1 MKSIIKFLLVLIL
14 PINITAQSNF
24 PFYVDETAKQ
34 WVDSIYQTLSVDEQI
49 AQLFWIAVE
58 NTADENAILRNE
70 NLIRETKPGGII
82 FFESQSSEVIDL
94 INRLNNVSEVPLIV
108 AIDGEWG
115 LGMRLKDANSFPY
128 QMTLGAIQNDSLIY
142 KMGWEIGCQMRQM
155 GINVNLAPVVDVN
168 NNPDNPVIGK
178 RSFGEDPL
186 NVALKSW
193 AYAKGLQDAGILA
206 VAKHFPGH
214 GDTNKDSHL
223 TLPVI
228 SHSKERLDSIEL
240 VPFQYVIE
248 KGIKGVMTAHLAV
261 TSLEE
266 NKQLQSSLSKSITTD
281 LLQTQ
286 MGFKGLVI
294 TDAMNMKGVSD
305 YSSVGENEL
314 QALIAGND
322 IIEFSPDLKK
332 SIETI
337 KKALQSGK
345 LSQKTIEEKCK
356 KALLAKYDCGLSKVR
371 PDSFTFC
378 KDHSRADYLKSR
390 LYKEAITVL
399 KNEAGIPFKKLD
411 GKPISVVCFDKAEG
425 WKNNFLRYLDVEIID
440 GANSNIDLLDN
451 ASTILIIPDNKVYK
465 KYQQQID
472 QLLLKENCI
481 LVYQGN
487 PYQLAEIENFDNA
500 ESIILTY
507 ENNTITRD
515 WITQLLFGAIEANGT
530 LPVSIS
536 EKYKA
541 GYGLTIES
549 LNRLSYTQPEE
560 FDLDSH
566 FITAKVDSV
575 VNAGLAMKAFP
586 GCRVFV
592 AIDGKVIFNKCYG
605 FHTYDSIF
613 PVQEHDVYDLASVTK
628 ISGPLPLIMKGV
640 DEGLIDLEKPF
651 STYWPDWHKKLFH
664 RSNKEGLIFKE
675 VLAHQAALTP
685 YINYYPFTLKNGV
698 YNSRFYDDHFSDR
711 FSLQIDNDVFL
722 KTSFKKKIY
731 KEIRKSPLLNEHK
744 YTYSGL
750 SFIIYP
756 ELLTNLFDH
765 NYEEYL
771 YSQFY
776 KPLGASSL
784 CYLPLSKMDT
794 CRILPTEIDNN
805 YRHKLVKGWVHD
817 EAAAVMGGVSGN
829 AGLFASV
836 HDLAKLMQMYLQNGE
851 YGGIR
856 YLSADVM
863 KQFSSV
869 QYPENENRRGLG
881 FDKPIFGNDTLSID
895 QSYPAPG
902 VSAASFGHSGFTG
915 TFVWMDPQ
923 YKMLYIF
930 LSNRVYPTRDN
941 RLLYQKNIRPTIQQV
956 FYDALKS
963 KN

>member
-1 MKSIIKFLLVLIL
+1 MKSIIKILLVLVL
-14 PINITAQSNF
+14 PFNITAQSNF
-24 PFYVDETAKQ
+24 PFYADETANQ

-49 AQLFWIAVE
+49 AQLFWIAIE
-58 NTADENAILRNE
+58 NTADENAILKNE

-94 INRLNNVSEVPLIV
+94 ISRLNHLSEVPLIV

-142 KMGWEIGCQMRQM
+142 EMGREIGRQMKQM

-178 RSFGEDPL
+178 RSFGEDPE
-186 NVALKSW
+186 NVARKSW
-193 AYAKGLQDAGILA
+193 AYAKELQDAGILA

-228 SHSKERLDSIEL
+228 SHTKERLDSIEL
-240 VPFQYVIE
+240 VPFRYVIE

-261 TSLEE
+261 TSLEDNE
-266 NKQLQSSLSKSITTD
+266 QLPSSLSKSISTD

-286 MGFKGLVI
+286 MGFTGLVI

-305 YSSVGENEL
+305 YSGVGENEL

-345 LSQKTIEEKCK
+345 ISQKTIEAKCK
-356 KALLAKYDCGLSKVR
+356 KALLAKYDCGLSNAR
-371 PDSFTFC
+371 TDSFNYSN
-378 KDHSRADYLKSR
+378 DHPKADYLKSS
-390 LYKEAITVL
+390 LYKEAITVI
-399 KNEAGIPFKKLD
+399 KNDAGIPFKKLD
-411 GKPISVVCFDKAEG
+411 DIKISVVCFENAVE

-440 GANSNIDLLDN
+440 GTISKIDLLDS
-451 ASTILIIPDNKVYK
+451 ASKVLVIPDSKVYK

-472 QLLLKENCI
+472 QLLLKDNCI

-487 PYQLAEIENFDNA
+487 PYQLAEIENFDKA

-507 ENNTITRD
+507 ENNPITRD
-515 WITQLLFGAIEANGT
+515 WVSQLLFGAIEANGT
-530 LPVSIS
+530 LPVSIN
-536 EKYKA
+536 EKYRA
-541 GYGLTIES
+541 GYGLNIES

-560 FDLDSH
+560 FDLDSR
-566 FITAKVDSV
+566 FITTKVDSV
-575 VNAGLAMKAFP
+575 VNAGLTMKAFP

-605 FHTYDSIF
+605 FHTYDSIS

-640 DEGLIDLEKPF
+640 DDGLIDLDQSF
-651 STYWPDWHKKLFH
+651 STYWPDWQKKLFH
-664 RSNKEGLIFKE
+664 SSNKEELIFRE

-698 YNSRFYDDHFSDR
+698 YNSRFYDDHFSDK
-711 FSLQIDNDVFL
+711 FSLQIDDNVFL

-750 SFIIYP
+750 SYIIYP
-756 ELLTNLFDH
+756 ELLTNLFHH
-765 NYEEYL
+765 NYEECL

-794 CRILPTEIDNN
+794 CRILPTEMDNN

-851 YGGIR
+851 YGGER
-856 YLSADVM
+856 YISADVL
-863 KQFSSV
+863 KQFSQV

-902 VSAASFGHSGFTG
+902 VSADSFGHSGFTG

-941 RLLYQKNIRPTIQQV
+941 RLLYQKNIRPSIQQV